1 MALTT
6 EQMQARLDALL
17 EMRFSGVRETSFEGR
32 RLVYASDQELAAAI
46 ASLEARLRAA
56 LRPRPRI
63 ARPYAVKDL

>member
-6 EQMQARLDALL
+6 EQLQARLDVLL

-46 ASLEARLRAA
+46 AALEARIESAQ
-56 LRPRPRI
+56 RPRPRL